1 MSTKAEEF
9 RYWLERSGPKKQKEA
24 KAPRRNGGVDTSQV
38 GVSASDRRSIRRE
51 SLHSARKAAYA
62 LEDSAG
68 KPSRLSTRK
77 SSNRQKT
84 DSQTRA
90 KRWTAEVRPQRSR

>member
-9 RYWLERSGPKKQKEA
+9 RYWKERSGPKKA
-24 KAPRRNGGVDTSQV
+24 KSVPRARGNGTAGADAKP
-38 GVSASDRRSIRRE
+38 GRARE
-51 SLHSARKAAYA
+51 SLHADRKAAYV

-84 DSQTRA
+84 DSQMRA
-90 KRWTAEVRPQRSR
+90 KRWAAEVRPDGRPGTRAR

>member
-9 RYWLERSGPKKQKEA
+9 RYWQERSGPKK
-24 KAPRRNGGVDTSQV
+24 KARSAPATRNGGN
-38 GVSASDRRSIRRE
+38 GEGRGHE
-51 SLHSARKAAYA
+51 SLHADRKAAYV

-77 SSNRQKT
+77 SSNRLKN

-90 KRWTAEVRPQRSR
+90 KRRTAEVRPETRATLRGR

>member
-9 RYWLERSGPKKQKEA
+9 RYWQERSGPKKA
-24 KAPRRNGGVDTSQV
+24 KSAGRAGNGASQ
-38 GVSASDRRSIRRE
+38 SRARE
-51 SLHSARKAAYA
+51 SLHADRKAAYV

-77 SSNRQKT
+77 SSNRQKN
-84 DSQTRA
+84 DSQMRE
-90 KRWTAEVRPQRSR
+90 KRKTAEVRPETRAGLRPR

>member
-9 RYWLERSGPKKQKEA
+9 RYWQERSGPKKPKSPPTGRVGAEG
-24 KAPRRNGGVDTSQV
+24 KKGG
-38 GVSASDRRSIRRE
+38 ARE
-51 SLHSARKAAYA
+51 SLHADRKAAYV

-68 KPSRLSTRK
+68 KPSRLSTRRA
-77 SSNRQKT
+77 SNRQKT

-90 KRWTAEVRPQRSR
+90 KRWTAEVRPETRATMRGR

>member
-9 RYWLERSGPKKQKEA
+9 RYWQERSGPKRPKSA
-24 KAPRRNGGVDTSQV
+24 LIARNGANG
-38 GVSASDRRSIRRE
+38 SANGKKGGARE
-51 SLHSARKAAYA
+51 SLHADRKAAYV
-62 LEDSAG
+62 LEDTAG
-68 KPSRLSTRK
+68 RPSRLSTRK

-90 KRWTAEVRPQRSR
+90 KRWTAEVRPESRAPSRSR

>member
-9 RYWLERSGPKKQKEA
+9 RYWQERSGPKRP
-24 KAPRRNGGVDTSQV
+24 KATPAAGYGAGGKKV
-38 GVSASDRRSIRRE
+38 GARE
-51 SLHSARKAAYA
+51 SLHADRKAAYV

-68 KPSRLSTRK
+68 RPSRLSTRK
-77 SSNRQKT
+77 ASNRQKT

-90 KRWTAEVRPQRSR
+90 KRWTAEVRPEGRATMRGR

>member
-9 RYWLERSGPKKQKEA
+9 RYWQERSGPKRPKIAPPARSANGNANA
-24 KAPRRNGGVDTSQV
+24 KKSGV
-38 GVSASDRRSIRRE
+38 RE
-51 SLHSARKAAYA
+51 SLHADRKAAYV

-68 KPSRLSTRK
+68 KPSRRSTRK

-90 KRWTAEVRPQRSR
+90 KRWTAEVRPESRVTVRGR

>member
-9 RYWLERSGPKKQKEA
+9 RYWQERSGPKKPKVTPA
-24 KAPRRNGGVDTSQV
+24 ARNGGGGKVP
-38 GVSASDRRSIRRE
+38 GARE
-51 SLHSARKAAYA
+51 SAHAERKAAYL

-90 KRWTAEVRPQRSR
+90 KRWIAEVRPESRTGGRGK